1 MATDSSANPKELCG
15 ACSGGARI
23 GLSRLASLM
32 WGRFLYRLAVMGFDM
47 AILIGMAFLLVAS
60 VLAMGGSIRLLQATA
75 LVPLLAMVAAT
86 AIQAWRKP
94 GEWKSEIGHILRDWL
109 PFCLVVFIYE
119 NLHDVAGQV
128 TGWDFAVLLNE
139 WDIAIFGVE
148 PTIWAQRIF
157 SPLATDIF
165 SISYAT
171 YLMVGLFLMLLLS
184 LWDRR
189 EDFRH
194 MSLAMTLTFLMG
206 FVGYVFL
213 PASPPRYFIEH
224 LYTDPPRLYGLFL
237 FDRLQ
242 GAWDGL
248 SVISGGAFPSL
259 HVALSAV
266 ALIYAFR
273 FRNLNR
279 ASRVVWY
286 AYVPLILSLW
296 FSTVYLRHHW
306 VIDIAAGILVA
317 AAAYVGAEFLTRAWR
332 GLRRRYG
339 LPL

>member
-1 MATDSSANPKELCG
+1 MATDSSADPRELGG
-15 ACSGGARI
+15 ACNGEGKAVFP
-23 GLSRLASLM
+23 RLVVLL
-32 WGRFLYRLAVMGFDM
+32 WERFLYRVATMGFDLV
-47 AILIGMAFLLVAS
+47 ILIGMAFLLGAS

-75 LVPLLAMVAAT
+75 LVPILAMVGAT
-86 AIQAWRKP
+86 AIRAWQSPK
-94 GEWKSEIGHILRDWL
+94 EWKSEIGHILRDWL

-128 TGWDFAVLLNE
+128 TGWDFADLLNK

-148 PTIWAQRIF
+148 PTIWVQKIF
-157 SPLATDIF
+157 SPLATDLF
-165 SISYAT
+165 SISYAM
-171 YLMVGLFLMLLLS
+171 YLILPLFLMLLLT

-189 EDFRH
+189 EEFRH
-194 MSLAMTLTFLMG
+194 MALAMTLTFLMG
-206 FVGYVFL
+206 FIGYVFL

-224 LYTDPPRLYGLFL
+224 LYTDPPRLYGFFL

-259 HVALSAV
+259 HVGLSAV

-273 FRNLNR
+273 YRKINR
-279 ASRVVWY
+279 TSRIVWL
-286 AYVPLILSLW
+286 AYVPLVTCLW

-317 AAAYVGAEFLTRAWR
+317 AVAYAGADVMTRAWHS
-332 GLRRRYG
+332 LRRRYG
-339 LPL
+339 LPV

>member
-1 MATDSSANPKELCG
+1 MFEFK
-15 ACSGGARI
+15 GGVT
-23 GLSRLASLM
+23 LPRLFAHA
-32 WGRFLYRLAVMGFDM
+32 WDRFLYRIATLGFDLV
-47 AILIGMAFLLVAS
+47 ILIGMAFLLVAS
-60 VLAMGGSIRLLQATA
+60 VLAMGGQIRLFQATA
-75 LVPLLAMVAAT
+75 LVPLVAMCGVT
-86 AIQAWRKP
+86 AIKAWRKP
-94 GEWKSEIGHILRDWL
+94 GEWRSEVARTLRDWV

-128 TGWDFAVLLNE
+128 TGWDFAELLNT
-139 WDIAIFGVE
+139 WDVAIFGIE

-157 SPLATDIF
+157 SPLLTDLF
-165 SISYAT
+165 SISYAM
-171 YLMVGLFLMLLLS
+171 YLALSLFLMLLLT
-184 LWDRR
+184 LWDRHA
-189 EDFRH
+189 EFRH
-194 MSLAMTLTFLMG
+194 MALAMTLTFLMG

-259 HVALSAV
+259 HVGLSAV

-273 FRNLNR
+273 CRKINR
-279 ASRVVWY
+279 TAQIVFWV
-286 AYVPLILSLW
+286 YVPLVTSLW

-306 VIDIAAGILVA
+306 VIDIAAGLLA
-317 AAAYVGAEFLTRAWR
+317 AALATLGAEVLTRAWLK
-332 GLRRRYG
+332 LRARYG
-339 LPL
+339 LAD